1 MQIQTKYNIGD
12 TVWAIENNKIINFIV
27 KNIYIDI
34 NGEGVCIYYENVNK
48 YTDSPTW
55 LDWILSKKENEIAQ
69 SKEELIELL

>member
-34 NGEGVCIYYENVNK
+34 NNEGICIYYENVNK